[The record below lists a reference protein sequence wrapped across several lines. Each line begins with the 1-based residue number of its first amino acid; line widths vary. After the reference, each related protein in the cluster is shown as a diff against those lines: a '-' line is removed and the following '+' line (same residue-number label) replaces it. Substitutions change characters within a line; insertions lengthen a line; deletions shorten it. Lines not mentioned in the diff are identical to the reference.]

1 MTISVTANRINGH
14 FFTGKVIVFK
24 QEYERDR
31 SKKKKKKKRTIVI
44 SLAIKGM
51 IVHALSTR

>member
-1 MTISVTANRINGH
+1 MTISVTVNRINSH

-31 SKKKKKKKRTIVI
+31 SKKKKKKRTIVI

-51 IVHALSTR
+51 IVHALLTR

>member
-31 SKKKKKKKRTIVI
+31 SKKKKKKRTIVI

>member
-14 FFTGKVIVFK
+14 FFTGKVTVFK
-24 QEYERDR
+24 QEYEREGF
-31 SKKKKKKKRTIVI
+31 KKKKKRTIVI